1 VLSTPISEAGITGVT
16 IGLSVAGY
24 HPVMEVMFADFLTLC
39 MDQLYNHAVK
49 FPGVFRD
56 VNVPLVIRAPSGGG
70 RGYGPTHSQ
79 SPENIFTSIPGL
91 TVVFGSH
98 RHDVAGLLVNATNA
112 WCYPVLFLEHK
123 LLYGQVQ
130 DPGEF
135 VPLDTHVDDLAAHL
149 FPTLVKHCNG
159 PDVTILTY
167 GGMLPL
173 VEKVAGYLE
182 EEEELEVEIIV
193 PALLSPLPKA
203 SLIAHLEGS
212 QRLAIVEEAHDD
224 YGVGAEILASLMEAG
239 YGGRVVR
246 IGTPPVPISSARSL
260 ESQIL
265 PSEKR
270 IISEIVSLFE

>member
-1 VLSTPISEAGITGVT
+1 
-16 IGLSVAGY
+16 
-24 HPVMEVMFADFLTLC
+24 
-39 MDQLYNHAVK
+39 
-49 FPGVFRD
+49 
-56 VNVPLVIRAPSGGG
+56 VIRAPSGGG

-79 SPENIFTSIPGL
+79 SPENIFTSVPGL

-98 RHDVAGLLVNATNA
+98 RHDVAGLLVNATTA
-112 WCYPVLFLEHK
+112 WRYPVLFLEHK
-123 LLYGQVQ
+123 LLYGQIQ

-135 VPLDTHVDDLAAHL
+135 VLLDTNEDDVAAHL
-149 FPTLVKHCNG
+149 FPTLIKRCNG

-173 VEKVAGYLE
+173 VEKVAEHLQ

-193 PALLSPLPKA
+193 LALLSPLPKA
-203 SLIAHLEGS
+203 SLIAHLGDS

-224 YGVGAEILASLMEAG
+224 FGVSAEIMASLMEAG
-239 YGGRVVR
+239 YCGRAIR

-265 PSEKR
+265 PSEER
-270 IISEIVSLFE
+270 IINEIVGLFE